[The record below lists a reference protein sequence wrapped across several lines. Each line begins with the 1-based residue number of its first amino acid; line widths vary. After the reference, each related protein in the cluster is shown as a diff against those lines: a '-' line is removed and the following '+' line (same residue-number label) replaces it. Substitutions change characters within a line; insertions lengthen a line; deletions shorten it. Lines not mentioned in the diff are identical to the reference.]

1 VLRPLVITTAIFTG
15 TVLAVGTF
23 AGPAAAHT
31 HPTPIELDSPAVVRV
46 ETYAQVSIS
55 LIEHNK
61 VGMHIGLLQRTY
73 TPLLAAGTG
82 FAADPSG
89 AVVTSGR
96 LVDVDV
102 KRAETYAVNKIFN
115 ERYGD
120 NAPLPAD
127 PFARQVLPDNDPV
140 DRLNGRLQRCYQP
153 NGTDDTGGCVVF
165 SSLVV
170 KVLPFVSDQKQY
182 GDLTATVAYPR
193 TGAPQDVVVLKVGAS
208 SMPTVDLA
216 RSTDGVAAFSVLGF
230 GDVPTSAAALK
241 KVDGHFAAA
250 GSAVVKRDE
259 DYDPQ
264 ATALTNGLRGG
275 PVVGEHGQVVGFLSE
290 GKDQDGKDNLVLVGP
305 TAIRAALTA
314 TGIDPHRGPT
324 DTVYEN
330 AMHNYKNKLYTPAI
344 PSLAQTL
351 KLYPG
356 HALAAEQLADANRKK
371 GTAEEATT
379 QVAPERRSSTVSNGL
394 WYTVVWAAIGLMAIL
409 VVILV
414 IMLVRRGR
422 TRERPADGAAYRP
435 PRQRGPDDPQ
445 RAGRRRS
452 MARMWAGGNGG
463 SDRDDAHRDDSY
475 RDGSDRDRTQHDRQ
489 DRDRQ
494 DPARR
499 NRDQE
504 TVFQARMGGFPAPV
518 PGGTQPT
525 ARIDP
530 DATRRIPPSGAPPA
544 GPNGRSDRSVS
555 GSYPV
560 SPAGPPRQ
568 PAAAAGEL
576 PTCSRCGKDVL
587 PAQLFC
593 DQCGQLLR

>member
-1 VLRPLVITTAIFTG
+1 MRLSRPHFLRSLVITTTLLTG
-15 TVLAVGTF
+15 TTLAVGTF

-55 LIEHNK
+55 LIEHNRA
-61 VGMHIGLLQRTY
+61 GAHIGLVQRTY

-89 AVVTSGR
+89 GVVTSGR
-96 LVDVDV
+96 LVDVDL

-115 ERYGD
+115 ERYGG
-120 NAPLPAD
+120 NVPLPAD
-127 PFARQVLPDNDPV
+127 PFTKQVVPDNDPADKV
-140 DRLNGRLQRCYQP
+140 NERLQRCYSP
-153 NGTDDTGGCVVF
+153 NGTDETGGCVVF
-165 SSLVV
+165 SSLLV
-170 KVLPFVSDQKQY
+170 KVLPFVSDQKQF
-182 GDLTATVAYPR
+182 GDLTAAVVYPK

-216 RSTDGVAAFSVLGF
+216 RSTDGVAAFSELGF

-241 KVDGHFAAA
+241 KIDGHFTAA

-259 DYDPQ
+259 DYDL
-264 ATALTNGLRGG
+264 LTTGLGNGLRGG
-275 PVVGEHGQVVGFLSE
+275 PVVAEHGQVVGFLSE
-290 GKDQDGKDNLVLVGP
+290 GKDKDGKDNLVLVGP
-305 TAIRAALTA
+305 TAIRDALTA
-314 TGIDPHRGPT
+314 AGIDPHRGPT

-356 HALAAEQLADANRKK
+356 HALAAEQLAEANRKK

-379 QVAPERRSSTVSNGL
+379 QVAPERRPSTASTGF
-394 WYTVVWAAIGLMAIL
+394 WYTVVWVAIAVMAIL
-409 VVILV
+409 IALLVILL
-414 IMLVRRGR
+414 IRRGR
-422 TRERPADGAAYRP
+422 TRRPPAGGSAYRP
-435 PRQRGPDDPQ
+435 PGQRGPDPHP
-445 RAGRRRS
+445 AKRRRS
-452 MARMWAGGNGG
+452 MAKMRAGGNDR
-463 SDRDDAHRDDSY
+463 SDRDQT
-475 RDGSDRDRTQHDRQ
+475 DRDQT

-494 DPARR
+494 DHDRQER
-499 NRDQE
+499 QNREQE
-504 TVFQARMGGFPAPV
+504 TVLKARVGGFPAPV
-518 PGGTQPT
+518 PGGSQPT
-525 ARIDP
+525 ARTDT
-530 DATRRIPPSGAPPA
+530 DATRRLSTPGVAPP
-544 GPNGRSDRSVS
+544 GPNGRGDRSAS

-560 SPAGPPRQ
+560 TPAGPPRQ
-568 PAAAAGEL
+568 PAADGGLA
-576 PTCSRCGKDVL
+576 TCSRCGKDVL